1 MLIEENILT
10 VLSVFYD
17 WIYHFYSIML
27 ILYHT
32 GVILVYHIQYQRK
45 NLTTLNTGYRYSLSH
60 QVLNGQLSK
69 KKKKKKW
76 NWNLKVRLV
85 TLLKISILTHWA
97 NCSRGISEN
106 EIIRSCFNL
115 MLRFNVCDHTEK
127 AAMKN

>member
-45 NLTTLNTGYRYSLSH
+45 NLTTLNTGYQYSLSH

-69 KKKKKKW
+69 KKKKKKKMKLESQIKVG
-76 NWNLKVRLV
+76 NL
-85 TLLKISILTHWA
+85 A
-97 NCSRGISEN
+97 EN
-106 EIIRSCFNL
+106 LNL
-115 MLRFNVCDHTEK
+115 DSLSK
-127 AAMKN
+127 L